1 MTALFLSWYYRI
13 KWGLN
18 YRSRERVTS
27 ALLDGSREL
36 LFFIASK
43 QMDSWK
49 TIILAAGKGTR
60 MNSKVPKVLQ
70 PLCGREMV
78 GLVADA
84 LRSTGLQEL
93 VAIVPPGTPEIGSVI
108 GTPHSVVEQSEALGT
123 GHALLQARGIL
134 DGYQGNILVIN
145 GDMPL
150 ITPETLSAIIRY
162 HESNQ
167 CHVSLLTSDPVSSE
181 GMGRVLRDDK
191 ENVIAIAEERD
202 LEGEGAVPPEGNVGV
217 YCFKAPWLWSVL
229 EEVTPSSKGEIY
241 ITGLIALAASQGYRI
256 GTVALK
262 DSLEGMG
269 VNDGVQLATAREAMQ
284 RRINRE
290 WLLKGVTL
298 IEPAY
303 IDIGVELE
311 PDASVYPN
319 TFLHGKTRI
328 GQGCHIGPGSIV
340 VDSSIAGGCR
350 VLHSVIEGAV
360 LEEGVE
366 IGPYSHIRPESHIER
381 DVHIGNFAEIKKSRL
396 GSNTKMGHFSY
407 VGDAQVGA
415 NVNIGAGAITCNFDG
430 VNKNQTVIEDGA
442 FIGSDSMLVAPVR
455 IGAGAST
462 GAGSVVTREVPAGA
476 LVVGAPARIVSST
489 ASQREGI

>member
-1 MTALFLSWYYRI
+1 
-13 KWGLN
+13 
-18 YRSRERVTS
+18 
-27 ALLDGSREL
+27 
-36 LFFIASK
+36 
-43 QMDSWK
+43 
-49 TIILAAGKGTR
+49 
-60 MNSKVPKVLQ
+60 MNSTVPKLLQ
-70 PLCGREMV
+70 PLCGREMI

-84 LRSTGLQEL
+84 LRNTGFQEL
-93 VAIVPPGTPEIGSVI
+93 VAIVPPDTPEIGGVI
-108 GTPHSVVEQSEALGT
+108 GTPHSVVEQSEPLGT
-123 GHALLQARGIL
+123 GHALLQARGLL
-134 DGYQGNILVIN
+134 DGYQGSILVIN

-167 CHVSLLTSDPVSSE
+167 CHLTFLTFDPVPSE
-181 GMGRVLRDDK
+181 GMGRVLRGGKGD
-191 ENVIAIAEERD
+191 VVAIVEEREM
-202 LEGEGAVPPEGNVGV
+202 EGEGAMPSEGNVGV
-217 YCFKAPWLWSVL
+217 YCFKAPWLWSAL
-229 EEVTPSSKGEIY
+229 EEVPPSPKGEVY
-241 ITGLIALAASQGYRI
+241 ITGLIALAVSRGYHI
-256 GTVALK
+256 GTVALN
-262 DSLEGMG
+262 DPLEGMG
-269 VNDGVQLATAREAMQ
+269 VNDGVQLAAAREVMQ

-290 WLLKGVTL
+290 WLLKGVT
-298 IEPAY
+298 IMGPAY

-311 PDASVYPN
+311 PDTVVYPN

-328 GQGCHIGPGSIV
+328 GQGCHIGPGSII
-340 VDSSIAGGCR
+340 VDSSIASGCR
-350 VLHSVIEGAV
+350 VLHSVIEGAI

-430 VNKNQTVIEDGA
+430 VNKNQTVIEDDA

-462 GAGSVVTREVPAGA
+462 GAGSVVTKDVPAGA
-476 LVVGAPARIVSST
+476 LVVGVPARIVRST
-489 ASQREGI
+489 TSQREGV